1 MSSEDSLYYFS
12 TLTINTQRTMNI
24 QGQEIMRKRFDA
36 VIAERDE
43 LKNLL
48 IYVIAERDEL
58 KISMRLWMVV
68 AIVNAV
74 ILFINAVVFFITI
87 FAF

>member
-1 MSSEDSLYYFS
+1 M
-12 TLTINTQRTMNI
+12 NTQW
-24 QGQEIMRKRFDA
+24 QKIMKKRFDA

-74 ILFINAVVFFITI
+74 VLFISAVVFFITT